1 MSPSPTS
8 APPQHTPPMSAWR
21 APAIAFL
28 LLLAAILLPP
38 FNAPRTTYD
47 YLVVF
52 DITQSM
58 NVEDYE
64 LDGAPGVHGR
74 GARGGRAHGRRA
86 HRSGAAE
93 DALTRAC
100 SWEVHPGVRYGRAL
114 VFPGIGG
121 AGVFVGVIVIFRSE
135 P

>member
-1 MSPSPTS
+1 MRASRARSHEPAPLS
-8 APPQHTPPMSAWR
+8 APPMNAWR
-21 APAIAFL
+21 APAFAFL

-64 LDGAPGVHGR
+64 LDGAPVSR
-74 GARGGRAHGRRA
+74 LTYMRAAVRRTL
-86 HRSGAAE
+86 HELPCGSRVG
-93 DALTRAC
+93 
-100 SWEVHPGVRYGRAL
+100 W
-114 VFPGIGG
+114 
-121 AGVFVGVIVIFRSE
+121 GVFAEYRTFVLL
-135 P
+135 